1 MIEIRITTTATAAI
15 PAISPVDTPPDL
27 DSPVRVDCDDDEVWE
42 ADEMV
47 AEVAVECGEFAF
59 KQEASF
65 ELDTVSRSE
74 APPACPVESVMMK
87 TTDVP
92 AATLASHV
100 KLLVLGSVV
109 RESTCPRGINAR
121 IVLG

>member
-1 MIEIRITTTATAAI
+1 
-15 PAISPVDTPPDL
+15 
-27 DSPVRVDCDDDEVWE
+27 
-42 ADEMV
+42 MV

-59 KQEASF
+59 KQVASL

-100 KLLVLGSVV
+100 KLLVLWV
-109 RESTCPRGINAR
+109 RSSGESTCPRGINAGCS
-121 IVLG
+121 ISNVVSKCQQ